1 MMSQVTRPP
10 VEPASSS
17 TYVWA
22 TGRRKT
28 SVARVRIRPGTGVIR
43 INGRDLAEYLPL
55 EKWQSEV
62 VAPLKATNTLG
73 RYDIFVN
80 STGGGVHAQAGA
92 IVLGIARALMK
103 VDPTTV
109 QTLRDQN
116 FLTRDPREKER
127 KKPGKRGA
135 RASFQFSKR

>member
-1 MMSQVTRPP
+1 MSQVAPSA
-10 VEPASSS
+10 VEPVSSNA
-17 TYVWA
+17 YVWA

-28 SVARVRIRPGTGVIR
+28 SVARVRVRPGTGLVR
-43 INGRDLAEYLPL
+43 INGKDMAEYLPL
-55 EKWQSEV
+55 KKWQNEV
-62 VAPLKATNTLG
+62 LAPLKATNTVG
-73 RYDIFVN
+73 RYDIFV
-80 STGGGVHAQAGA
+80 SATGGGVHAQAGA
-92 IVLGIARALMK
+92 IMLGIARALMK
-103 VDPTTV
+103 VDPATV